1 MRKFVLSLFAAA
13 VLLTALSAPS
23 SSLAAQEQEFR
34 AVWVAT
40 VQNLDFPSKSGLTAD
55 QLKKE
60 TDSILDTI
68 TELGYNAVIL
78 QVRPT
83 ADAFYKSDIFPWSGY
98 LTGTQ
103 GTAPAGGFDPF
114 AYWVEQAHQRGLQ
127 IHAWIN
133 PFRVTQ
139 GTAANKNHDL
149 SKLAASNPAR
159 KNPGWTVAH
168 TDGRVYFN
176 PGIPEVRKLIIDGCV
191 ELVKRYDVD
200 GIHFD
205 DYFYPGTDFND
216 EATYKKYGS
225 GFSNKADWRR
235 DNVNKLIE
243 ETYKAVKAA
252 RSDAQFGVSPFAI
265 WANKASNNLGSDT
278 NGKQSYSQDYA
289 DTRKWVKNNWL
300 DYIAPQ
306 IYWNI
311 GFNVADYAKLVPWW
325 ADVVKDTNVKLYIG
339 KGIYRVE
346 DAKSDSVWY
355 DAKEIARQA
364 ELNAKYPEVKG
375 VIHYRYS
382 TLLKSSAAKEV
393 VSLVFETQA
402 ANAISSVPVAGE
414 FKMPAPQLGRLKVGR
429 PISQSFTTKEA
440 AYYILGTCDPGKK
453 LLVNGAEVKDISKEG
468 YFGYYA
474 TLKIGA
480 NNFKFTQDGQTAVTV
495 SITRKTDPITPATPM
510 STIGIVAGSVFP
522 KSANEYRRPGETV
535 TLNCTAPIGAA
546 VKVTIGGKTYDMT
559 PASKTSPGSGAYP
572 TTYTYQ
578 YTFPTTAETGKLVTI
593 GTPKY
598 TMTYK
603 NNSYS
608 RDAGGALISITPNA
622 PYYAAV
628 TSNNAFVYPNNTTTG
643 GPKAE
648 LIKDQKDYVTA
659 VAGNGDWV
667 RLASGG
673 WVQRG
678 DVTLTTESGALT
690 SEASAPVYAVGAK
703 LDTLSLKMNKLTAT
717 DITFE
722 GKTLVYTVSNTAA
735 A

>member
-1 MRKFVLSLFAAA
+1 
-13 VLLTALSAPS
+13 
-23 SSLAAQEQEFR
+23 
-34 AVWVAT
+34 
-40 VQNLDFPSKSGLTAD
+40 
-55 QLKKE
+55 
-60 TDSILDTI
+60 
-68 TELGYNAVIL
+68 
-78 QVRPT
+78 
-83 ADAFYKSDIFPWSGY
+83 
-98 LTGTQ
+98 
-103 GTAPAGGFDPF
+103 
-114 AYWVEQAHQRGLQ
+114 
-127 IHAWIN
+127 
-133 PFRVTQ
+133 
-139 GTAANKNHDL
+139 
-149 SKLAASNPAR
+149 
-159 KNPGWTVAH
+159 
-168 TDGRVYFN
+168 
-176 PGIPEVRKLIIDGCV
+176 
-191 ELVKRYDVD
+191 
-200 GIHFD
+200 
-205 DYFYPGTDFND
+205 
-216 EATYKKYGS
+216 
-225 GFSNKADWRR
+225 
-235 DNVNKLIE
+235 
-243 ETYKAVKAA
+243 
-252 RSDAQFGVSPFAI
+252 
-265 WANKASNNLGSDT
+265 
-278 NGKQSYSQDYA
+278 
-289 DTRKWVKNNWL
+289 
-300 DYIAPQ
+300 
-306 IYWNI
+306 
-311 GFNVADYAKLVPWW
+311 
-325 ADVVKDTNVKLYIG
+325 
-339 KGIYRVE
+339 
-346 DAKSDSVWY
+346 
-355 DAKEIARQA
+355 
-364 ELNAKYPEVKG
+364 
-375 VIHYRYS
+375 
-382 TLLKSSAAKEV
+382 
-393 VSLVFETQA
+393 
-402 ANAISSVPVAGE
+402 GE

-522 KSANEYRRPGETV
+522 KSANEYRRPGEMV

-735 A
+735 APKITLPSGSVITDIKSEVKSGSAVYTMTVGDRFDGYYLTSDNGTLILNLKRRPKTQGGDKPLAGIHILLDPGHGGTDTGAIGPLGAALAEKHMNLALAHKMKAVLEAQGAEVSLTRTGDTSPTLTDRLEISRRLRPDLFLSLHTDSVAESTDSANIRGATTFYRNNAGKGFSDLLIDTLKTNELYGKRASRQSNFFVIRPTWTPSVLVETGFICNVGDFSRLSSEDEQYKIAALMAEAIAKYFS